1 MSKKILITG
10 FSGFVARH
18 FIEYIVTN
26 QLDVEI
32 WGVDINPPTYSL
44 EKYRKS
50 INIFFEKLD
59 LLNQVKLKKF
69 LDKMCP
75 DYILHLASFSSV
87 AYSWE
92 NPGLSFAN
100 NTNIFLNLI
109 QSVKELDI
117 KCRILSVGSSEE
129 YGNYKVEDLPLRED
143 YCLNPGSPYAVARVS
158 QEMLSKLFV
167 KNFGM
172 DIIMTRSFNH
182 IGPWQDSRFVIA
194 SFIEKILEIKRSNMK
209 SGEIET
215 GDLSIIRDFTDVR
228 DVVRAYWLLLNKGK
242 SGEIYN
248 VCSGKG
254 IELANVLK
262 MVGNLLEIEVIG
274 KKVEK
279 YVRPDDNKVIF
290 GSNEKIYNEL
300 GWEPVIEIR
309 TTLEDMIELKDGSF

>member
-18 FIEYIVTN
+18 FIEYMVNN

-32 WGVDINPPTYSL
+32 WGLDINSPSYPL
-44 EKYRKS
+44 EEYQKS
-50 INIFFEKLD
+50 INIFFEKMD
-59 LLNQVKLKKF
+59 LLNQVQLKEF
-69 LDKMCP
+69 LVKVRP
-75 DYILHLASFSSV
+75 NYILHLASFSSV

-92 NPGLSFAN
+92 NPRLSFTN
-100 NTNIFLNLI
+100 NTNIFLNLV
-109 QSVKELDI
+109 QAVKELDI

-129 YGNYKVEDLPLRED
+129 YGNYKEEDLPLKED
-143 YCLNPGSPYAVARVS
+143 YSLNPSSPYAVARVS

-194 SFIEKILEIKRSNMK
+194 SFIEKILEIKRSNIK
-209 SGEIET
+209 SRVIET
-215 GDLSIIRDFTDVR
+215 GDLSIVRDFTDVR

-242 SGEIYN
+242 SGEVYN

-254 IELANVLK
+254 IELENVLK
-262 MVGNLLEIEVIG
+262 LICEIMEIEIKG
-274 KKVEK
+274 KTDEK
-279 YVRPDDNKVIF
+279 YIRPDDTKVIV
-290 GSNEKIYNEL
+290 GSNEKIYREL
-300 GWEPVIEIR
+300 EWKPTIGLY
-309 TTLEDMIELKDGSF
+309 TTISDMVKLKIDI